1 MSRWRTEHLSLNKQ
15 YSLKTKED
23 LLDFVEFA
31 LAYSVDYVYVL
42 EAIKDVLEGKEKAWI
57 PENFIDY

>member
-15 YSLKTKED
+15 YLLETNED

-31 LAYSVDYVYVL
+31 LAYSVDYVYIL
-42 EAIKDVLEGKEKAWI
+42 ETIQKFLEGNCKSWT
-57 PENFIDY
+57 PNNYIDY

>member
-15 YSLKTKED
+15 YPLETNED

-31 LAYSVDYVYVL
+31 LAYSVDYVYIL
-42 EAIKDVLEGKEKAWI
+42 ETIQKFLKGSCGSWT
-57 PENFIDY
+57 PNNYIDY

>member
-15 YSLKTKED
+15 YPLETNED

-42 EAIKDVLEGKEKAWI
+42 EKIQDFLSGERGYWT
-57 PENFIDY
+57 PDNYIDY

>member
-15 YSLKTKED
+15 YPLKTNED

-31 LAYSVDYVYVL
+31 LAYSVDYVYIL
-42 EAIKDVLEGKEKAWI
+42 ETIQ
-57 PENFIDY
+57 NFLKGDRGSWTPNNYIDY

>member
-15 YSLKTKED
+15 YPLETNDD

-31 LAYSVDYVYVL
+31 LAYSVDYVYIL
-42 EAIKDVLEGKEKAWI
+42 ETIQKFLKGSCGSWT
-57 PENFIDY
+57 PSNYIDY